1 MTNSTLMCHFVFFWA
16 ATVMAFKLRVFV
28 SIDSDVIYS
37 RVHRFSPIEGDI
49 KKKKE
54 KKKNEG

>member
-37 RVHRFSPIEGDI
+37 RVHRFSPIGGGY
-49 KKKKE
+49 KKNR